1 MKHVKK
7 IIAPTDLSD
16 LSRAGVRYA
25 LETAALTGAE
35 VVVYNVVGYN
45 EAAPYYDVEYGYVGA
60 YMPAIEDIVEEH
72 RRHLAKFVRDNFA
85 CLSANVRVT
94 EVVEVG
100 TPYDK
105 IVEKAR
111 AENADMIVL
120 STHGRTGLLH
130 VLIGSVAERVV
141 RMAECPVLTVRPF
154 KAVTAVTAAAA

>member
-1 MKHVKK
+1 MKKVKK
-7 IIAPTDLSD
+7 ILAPTDLSD

-35 VVVYNVVGYN
+35 VVVYNVVGYG
-45 EAAPYYDVEYGYVGA
+45 EAAPYYDVDYSYVGA
-60 YMPAIEDIVEEH
+60 YIPSLEDVVEEH
-72 RRHLAKFVRDNFA
+72 RRHLAKFLHDNFA
-85 CLSANVRVT
+85 ELAKKVRAT

-111 AENADMIVL
+111 AEGADMIVL
-120 STHGRTGLLH
+120 STHGRTGLMH

-141 RMAECPVLTVRPF
+141 RMAECPVVTVRPF
-154 KAVTAVTAAAA
+154 KTVTTVTAAAA

>member
-1 MKHVKK
+1 MNKLRK
-7 IIAPTDLSD
+7 ILAPTDLSD
-16 LSRAGVRYA
+16 MSRAGVRYA

-35 VVVYNVVGYN
+35 VVAYNVVGCN
-45 EAAPYYDVEYGYVGA
+45 EAAPYYDVEYSYVGA
-60 YMPAIEDIVEEH
+60 YTPAVEDIVEEH

-85 CLSANVRVT
+85 DLARKVRVT

-111 AENADMIVL
+111 ADGADMIVL
-120 STHGRTGLLH
+120 STHGRTGLMH

-154 KAVTAVTAAAA
+154 KTMPTVTAAAA

>member
-1 MKHVKK
+1 MKK
-7 IIAPTDLSD
+7 IKKILAPTDLSD

-25 LETAALTGAE
+25 LEAAALTGAE

-45 EAAPYYDVEYGYVGA
+45 EAALYYDVEYSYVGA
-60 YMPAIEDIVEEH
+60 YTPAVEEIVEEH

-85 CLSANVRVT
+85 DLTKKVRVT
-94 EVVEVG
+94 EIVEVG
-100 TPYDK
+100 TTYDK

-120 STHGRTGLLH
+120 STHGRTGLMH

-141 RMAECPVLTVRPF
+141 RMADCPVVTVRPF
-154 KAVTAVTAAAA
+154 KTAAAVAAAA

>member
-7 IIAPTDLSD
+7 ILAPTDLSD

-35 VVVYNVVGYN
+35 VVVYNVVGYS

-60 YMPAIEDIVEEH
+60 YMPAVEDVVEEH
-72 RRHLAKFVRDNFA
+72 RRHLEKFMRDNFA
-85 CLSANVRVT
+85 YLTAKVRVA

-100 TPYDK
+100 TPYEK

-111 AENADMIVL
+111 AENADIIVL
-120 STHGRTGLLH
+120 STHGRTGLMH

-154 KAVTAVTAAAA
+154 KTMTTVMAAAA